1 VNDPTTLPARVI
13 AEAVQ
18 AGALSARAVAEA
30 HLARIRAVDPGL
42 GAFLLVTEALA
53 LEMADAV
60 DARRGAGARLGPLA
74 GVPVAL
80 KDLLSTK
87 GVRTTCGSRVLA
99 SYVPVFDATVVER
112 LRAAD
117 AVFVGKTNLDE
128 FAMGSST
135 ENSAFGPTRNPW
147 DRTRTPGG
155 SSGGSAVAV
164 AARMATVSLGT
175 DTGGSIRQPAAL
187 TGITGLKPTYGR
199 VSRWGLVAFASS
211 LDQIGPFARSV
222 ADAALVLSVIG
233 GHDPRDST
241 CSTRPPP
248 DLAGALGGEDLA
260 GVRLGVPREYFAAGL
275 EPEVERAVRA
285 AIARLQD
292 LGATVQEVELPHT
305 EHALAVYYLVS
316 GAEASSNLSR
326 FDGVRYGLR
335 AEGAIPAEMI
345 RRTRAAGFGTEVK
358 RRIMLGT
365 YALSAGY
372 YDQYYGKAQR
382 VRTLIGRD
390 FEAAFREVDAIVAPT
405 SPTVAFELGSRVDDP
420 LSMYQADVLTLPASL
435 AGLPAVSVPCGF
447 GRAGLPVGLQIV
459 GAPFHEATVL
469 RIADTFERGTPELR
483 ATPPDAVP

>member
-1 VNDPTTLPARVI
+1 VSDPTTLSAGAI
-13 AEAVQ
+13 AEAVRE
-18 AGALSARAVAEA
+18 GALTARAVAEA
-30 HLARIRAVDPGL
+30 HLARIRARDPGL
-42 GAFLLVTEALA
+42 GAFLLVTETLA

-60 DARRGAGARLGPLA
+60 DARRRAGATLGPLA

-80 KDLLSTK
+80 KDILSTK
-87 GVRTTCGSRVLA
+87 GVRTTCGSRVLE
-99 SYVPVFDATVVER
+99 SFVPVFDATVVER

-147 DRTRTPGG
+147 DPTRTPGG

-164 AARMATVSLGT
+164 AARMAAVSLGT

-187 TGITGLKPTYGR
+187 TGITGCKPTWGR

-211 LDQIGPFARSV
+211 LDQIGPFARSA

-241 CSTRPPP
+241 SAAKPVP
-248 DLAGALGGEDLA
+248 DLARALGGDGLA

-285 AIARLQD
+285 AIARLEA
-292 LGATVQEVELPHT
+292 LGASVREVGLPHT
-305 EHALAVYYLVS
+305 EHALAVYYLVA

-335 AEGAIPAEMI
+335 VEGATPAEMTL
-345 RRTRAAGFGTEVK
+345 RTRAAGLGTEVK

-390 FEAAFREVDAIVAPT
+390 FEAAFRDVDAIVAPT
-405 SPTVAFELGSRVDDP
+405 SPTVAFPLGSRVDDP
-420 LSMYQADVLTLPASL
+420 LSMYLADVLTLPASL

-447 GRAGLPVGLQIV
+447 GRGGLPVGLQIM
-459 GAPFHEATVL
+459 GAPFDEATVL
-469 RIADTFERGTPELR
+469 RVADAFERATPELR
-483 ATPPDAVP
+483 GAPPEVAS